1 MPLLNGFSART
12 GTMKPIKTKLT
23 RHFSASRLIL
33 GGLFAAGIALAAS
46 SASADDWKKHG
57 HHDNG
62 RGRHVEYYH
71 QRPSV
76 VYVQPRRVYV
86 QPRPVIVAPQP
97 VVVAPAPVYMA
108 PEPVYV
114 EPQPIYA
121 APSVNVVIPLHF

>member
-1 MPLLNGFSART
+1 
-12 GTMKPIKTKLT
+12 MKPIKTKLT

-46 SASADDWKKHG
+46 SASADNWKHG
-57 HHDNG
+57 YHDNG
-62 RGRHVEYYH
+62 RGHSRAYYN

-86 QPRPVIVAPQP
+86 QPRPVIIAPRP
-97 VVVAPAPVYMA
+97 VVVAPAPVYVA

>member
-1 MPLLNGFSART
+1 
-12 GTMKPIKTKLT
+12 MKPIKTKLT
-23 RHFSASRLIL
+23 RHLSASRLIL
-33 GGLFAAGIALAAS
+33 GGLFAVGIALAAS

-86 QPRPVIVAPQP
+86 QPRPV
-97 VVVAPAPVYMA
+97 VVVPAPVYMA